1 MNTDMHTRCSRS
13 AAIQRAQG
21 FALATCLLLLTAFT
35 ILSLAGF
42 TAALVEQRIAA
53 NLEQRERAFHAAEFG
68 VEQAIHSTDLATS
81 LTPDAP
87 RSVPANGAWVP
98 LPDTTADGYAYRLYL
113 AAITPGGLP
122 ADDPASMLTA
132 FHFVIE
138 SSGYSARGAA
148 DTHVQSFKVLRPA
161 DWTGGPADAGCLPAA
176 EDCVPTLYPPPAR
189 TSWVQLE
196 AE

>member
-1 MNTDMHTRCSRS
+1 M
-13 AAIQRAQG
+13 QRAQG
-21 FALATCLLLLTAFT
+21 FALTTCLLLLMAFT
-35 ILSLAGF
+35 TLALAGF

-53 NLEQRERAFHAAEFG
+53 NLELRERAFQAAEFG
-68 VEQAIHSTDLATS
+68 VEQALQSTDLATS

-87 RSVPANGAWVP
+87 RSVPANGAPVP
-98 LPDTTADGYAYRLYL
+98 LPDSTADGYAYRLYL
-113 AAITPGGLP
+113 AAVTPSGLP
-122 ADDPASMLTA
+122 AHDPASALTA

-138 SSGYSARGAA
+138 ASGYSARGAA

-161 DWTGGPADAGCLPAA
+161 DWTGGPAIAGCAPADV
-176 EDCVPTLYPPPAR
+176 DCDPTLYPPPVR